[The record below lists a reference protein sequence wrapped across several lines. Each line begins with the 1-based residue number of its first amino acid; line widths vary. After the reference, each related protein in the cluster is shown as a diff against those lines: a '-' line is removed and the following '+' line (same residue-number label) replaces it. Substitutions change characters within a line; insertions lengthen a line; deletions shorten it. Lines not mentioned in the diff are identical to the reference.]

1 MSVSVKTSKASPV
14 SPVIP
19 TGMPFGRDA
28 GRDTAYEKMQLAR
41 RSFLAYFS
49 GLGLSA
55 TVLPGVLWAKMQDDE
70 VTKVTKEILQH
81 AEKTA
86 GLEFTDQ
93 ERELMVKGLNKHL
106 KNYEKMREVHLDN
119 SVAPAIQ
126 FNPVPPG
133 MTFEK
138 KQLPIKASKP
148 GKVKRPSDIEELSFW
163 TITNLAGLIKSRK
176 VSSLE
181 LTNMYLS
188 RLKKYDGKLQCVITL
203 TEDLARWQAKQAD
216 KEIAAGRYRGPLHG
230 IPWGAKDLLAV
241 KGYKT
246 TWGAMPFKD
255 QVIDANATVVRRLEE
270 AGAVLVGKLTLGAL
284 AWGDV
289 WFAGKTRNPWNT
301 EKGSSGSSAGPAA
314 ATAAGLVGF
323 AIGSE
328 THGSIVSPCT
338 VCGVTGLRPTFGRV
352 SRYGAMALS
361 WTMDKIG
368 PICRSVEDCALVFNA
383 IYGTDGKDGT
393 VVDLPFN
400 WDAGRGIKDLK
411 IGYIKSDFEQE
422 RDDKEFKANDQ
433 ATLEVLRRLGFD
445 LIPIELPDY
454 PVDATA
460 FILSVEAAAAFD
472 ELTRS
477 GRDDLLVRQIKNA
490 WPNRFRE
497 ARLIPAVEYI
507 QANRLRTLLM
517 KTMNEIMS
525 DIDVYVAPS
534 WVGNNLLLTNLTG
547 HPAVVLPN
555 GFNKKKEPTSITFN
569 GKLYGESEVLAVAR
583 AYQDA
588 TAFHLKHPVL

>member
-1 MSVSVKTSKASPV
+1 MSVSMKTSRSSKK
-14 SPVIP
+14 
-19 TGMPFGRDA
+19 T
-28 GRDTAYEKMQLAR
+28 QLAR

-70 VTKVTKEILQH
+70 VTKVTKEMLQD
-81 AEKTA
+81 AEQIA

-93 ERELMVKGLNKHL
+93 ERDLMVEGLNGHL
-106 KNYEKMREVHLDN
+106 KSYEKMREVRLDN
-119 SVAPAIQ
+119 SVVPAIQ
-126 FNPVPPG
+126 FNPVVPG
-133 MTFEK
+133 MSFEK
-138 KQLPIKASKP
+138 KQRAASLTGLTGLPIKASQPIKANP
-148 GKVKRPSDIEELSFW
+148 PSDIEELSFW

-181 LTNMYLS
+181 LTKMYLS
-188 RLKKYDGKLQCVITL
+188 RLKKYDSKLQCVVTL
-203 TEDLARWQAKQAD
+203 MEELAQQQAKRAD
-216 KEIAAGRYRGPLHG
+216 EEIAAGRYRGPLHG

-246 TWGAMPFKD
+246 TWGAMPYKD
-255 QVIDANATVVRRLEE
+255 QVIDIDATVVRRLEE

-314 ATAAGLVGF
+314 ATSAGLVGF
-323 AIGSE
+323 SIGSE
-328 THGSIVSPCT
+328 TWGSIVSPCT
-338 VCGVTGLRPTFGRV
+338 VCGATGLRPTFGRV

-361 WTMDKIG
+361 WTMDKLG

-383 IYGTDGKDGT
+383 IYGPDGKDST

-411 IGYIKSDFEQE
+411 VGYIKSAFEKE
-422 RDDKEFKANDQ
+422 RKDKESKAHDEV
-433 ATLEVLRRLGFD
+433 TLEVLRHLGLE

-454 PVDATA
+454 PVDAIG

-477 GRDDLLVRQIKNA
+477 GRDALLVRQIKNA

-497 ARLIPAVEYI
+497 ARLIPVVEYI
-507 QANRLRTLLM
+507 QANRLRTLVIKAMHEL
-517 KTMNEIMS
+517 MS

-534 WVGNNLLLTNLTG
+534 WVGDNLLLTNLTG
-547 HPAVVLPN
+547 HPAVVVPN
-555 GFNKKKEPTSITFN
+555 GFNKEQEPTSITFT
-569 GKLYGESEVLAVAR
+569 GKLYGESEVLAVAK

-588 TAFHLKHPVL
+588 TGFHLKHPVL

>member
-1 MSVSVKTSKASPV
+1 MLISAKTSKV
-14 SPVIP
+14 SPV
-19 TGMPFGRDA
+19 
-28 GRDTAYEKMQLAR
+28 RDTAYKQMQLAR
-41 RSFLAYFS
+41 RSFLGYFS

-55 TVLPGVLWAKMQDDE
+55 TVLPGVLWAKMQAEEVTE
-70 VTKVTKEILQH
+70 VTKEMLQA
-81 AEKTA
+81 AEQIA
-86 GLEFTDQ
+86 GLQFDDR
-93 ERELMVKGLNKHL
+93 ERDLMVEGLNKHL
-106 KNYEKMREVHLDN
+106 QRYEKMREVPLDN
-119 SVAPAIQ
+119 SVAPAVQ
-126 FNPVPPG
+126 FNPVVLG
-133 MTFEK
+133 TTFEK

-148 GKVKRPSDIEELSFW
+148 PKAKRPSDIEELSFW

-181 LTNMYLS
+181 LTNMYLG
-188 RLKKYDGKLQCVITL
+188 RLKKYDGKLRCVITL
-203 TEDLARWQAKQAD
+203 TEELARQQARRAD

-246 TWGAMPFKD
+246 TWGAMPYKD
-255 QVIDANATVVRRLEE
+255 QVIDTDATVVRRLEK

-323 AIGSE
+323 SIGSE

-368 PICRSVEDCALVFNA
+368 PMCRSVEDCALVFNA
-383 IYGTDGKDGT
+383 IYGPDGKDNT

-411 IGYIKSDFEQE
+411 VGYIKSAFEQD
-422 RDDKEFKANDQ
+422 RDDKEFKAKDK
-433 ATLEVLRRLGFD
+433 ATLEVLRHLGAD
-445 LIPIELPDY
+445 LKPIELPDY
-454 PVDATA
+454 PVDAMV

-477 GRDDLLVRQIKNA
+477 GRDALLVRQIKNA

-497 ARLIPAVEYI
+497 ARLVPAVEYI
-507 QANRLRTLLM
+507 QANRLRTLVIKAMHELM
-517 KTMNEIMS
+517 SEV
-525 DIDVYVAPS
+525 DVYVAPS

-547 HPAVVLPN
+547 HPSVVLPN
-555 GFNKKKEPTSITFN
+555 GFNKKQEPTSISFV
-569 GKLYGESEVLAVAR
+569 G
-583 AYQDA
+583 
-588 TAFHLKHPVL
+588 